1 MTEKNGLAGVRLLIV
16 EDETMVAML
25 LEEMLLDLG
34 CQVVGP
40 ARTVDMA
47 LATIESEKF
56 DGAIVDVNLRG
67 TRADPIAA
75 ALKDRGVPFVF
86 ATGYGQAGI
95 DERFMDVPV
104 IQKPFEIT
112 TLEAILAGVMA
123 AAGGNL

>member
-1 MTEKNGLAGVRLLIV
+1 
-16 EDETMVAML
+16 MVAML

-40 ARTVDMA
+40 ARTVEMA
-47 LATIESEKF
+47 LKTIEMETF

-67 TRADPIAA
+67 TRADPVAA
-75 ALKDRGVPFVF
+75 ALKDRGLPFVF

-95 DERFMDVPV
+95 DDRYKDVPV

-112 TLEAILAGVMA
+112 TLESILMGLMA
-123 AAGGNL
+123 SVASSR